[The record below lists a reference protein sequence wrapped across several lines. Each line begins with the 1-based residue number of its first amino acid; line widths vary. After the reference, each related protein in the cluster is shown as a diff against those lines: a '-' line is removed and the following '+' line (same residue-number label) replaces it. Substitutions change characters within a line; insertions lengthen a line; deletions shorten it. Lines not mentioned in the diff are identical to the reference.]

1 MQLGRVVGTVW
12 ATRKDPKLTGLKFLM
27 VRHLDFD
34 YREKDAHTVAV
45 DSVGAGVGE
54 IVLLVAG
61 SSARLTEATDGTP
74 VDTVIM
80 AIVDKV
86 ELDPAALAAGRS

>member
-1 MQLGRVVGTVW
+1 MQLGRVIGTVW

-34 YREKDAHTVAV
+34 YSEKDAFTVAV

-54 IVLLVAG
+54 VVLMAAG
-61 SSARLTEATDGTP
+61 SSARLTQSTDGTP

-80 AIVDKV
+80 AIVDRV
-86 ELDPAALAAGRS
+86 DVQES

>member
-1 MQLGRVVGTVW
+1 MQLGRVIGTVW
-12 ATRKDPKLTGLKFLM
+12 ATRKDPKLTGLKFLI

-34 YREKDAHTVAV
+34 TTEKDGFTVAV

-54 IVLLVAG
+54 VVLTAAG
-61 SSARLTEATDGTP
+61 SSARLTLATDGTP

-86 ELDPAALAAGRS
+86 DLDSARGAGA

>member
-54 IVLLVAG
+54 VVLLVAG
-61 SSARLTEATDGTP
+61 SSARLTESTDGTP
-74 VDTVIM
+74 VDTVVM

-86 ELDPAALAAGRS
+86 ELDEAALAMGKA

>member
-1 MQLGRVVGTVW
+1 MQLGRVIGTVW

-34 YREKDAHTVAV
+34 YSEKEAFTVAV

-54 IVLLVAG
+54 VVLMAAG
-61 SSARLTEATDGTP
+61 SSARLTQSTDGTP

-80 AIVDKV
+80 AIVDRV
-86 ELDPAALAAGRS
+86 DVQES

>member
-1 MQLGRVVGTVW
+1 MQLGRVIGTVW
-12 ATRKDPKLTGLKFLM
+12 ATRKDPKLTGLKFLI

-34 YREKDAHTVAV
+34 TTEKDGFTVAV

-54 IVLLVAG
+54 VVLTAAG
-61 SSARLTEATDGTP
+61 SSARLTLTTDGTP

-86 ELDPAALAAGRS
+86 DLDSARGAGA